1 MMATCP
7 MANWGEVLK
16 IMVIKTMQEHERC
29 LGDKGFCFL
38 TCQGQFGE
46 KENCNNRVSVTQHE
60 SFLVL

>member
-1 MMATCP
+1 
-7 MANWGEVLK
+7 
-16 IMVIKTMQEHERC
+16 MQEHERC

-46 KENCNNRVSVTQHE
+46 KENFNNRVSVTQHE